1 MTPTRKGR
9 AYQRGAAR
17 PAAKLTEQ
25 DVQQIRSDAANGMKQ
40 RDIADAYGISQGL
53 VSGIVNGTRWK
64 HVHGPTRLS
73 AQTEQEQ
80 N

>member
-1 MTPTRKGR
+1 
-9 AYQRGAAR
+9 
-17 PAAKLTEQ
+17 
-25 DVQQIRSDAANGMKQ
+25 MKQ

-64 HVHGPTRLS
+64 HVPGPIRLT
-73 AQTEQEQ
+73 AQTEQEM